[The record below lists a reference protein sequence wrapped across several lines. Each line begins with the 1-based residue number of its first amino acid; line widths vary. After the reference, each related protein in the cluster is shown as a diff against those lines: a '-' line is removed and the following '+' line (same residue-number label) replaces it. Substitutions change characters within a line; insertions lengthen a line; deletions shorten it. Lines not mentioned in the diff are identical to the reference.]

1 MVLMKER
8 VDVLIVGAGV
18 GGLVLALA
26 LGRKGF
32 RVCLLDHKKGPSFP
46 LRGEILQPNG
56 LKVLDQLEL
65 LQKMASQ
72 DIHRNQFFHFFNTDG
87 RKLLTVDYGM
97 LPHPY
102 QYSLIGLPESI
113 QKVLLDA
120 VGELDTVSL
129 CYGAGFEM
137 MTRGREGWT
146 IRATIGDQKFQ
157 LKAHMV
163 IGGDGISS
171 KVRESVG
178 ISHRLHKYKD
188 AYLTM
193 VVERPPGFFEEGR
206 YYLGKKKILALFPVS
221 QKKLYLFYLIQLNE
235 QKAIE
240 ERGIEKLKQEILSI
254 DGCVESSLKPITS
267 WSQLGIMPCMRI
279 RTNTWVQDGVALL
292 GDAAHAMNPHVAQGR
307 NQAMEDG
314 MVLSKIL
321 EDCFAKGDFS
331 RKALYAYEVS
341 RRHQVECLQGL
352 GDELTL
358 LWNSGLKPVIWL
370 RERIFHQIQKNPR
383 LQYRTLATVAGVDSQ
398 RFTLL
403 DRVKALGFFH

>member
-1 MVLMKER
+1 MKER

-32 RVCLLDHKKGPSFP
+32 RVCLLEHQQEPAKP

-56 LKVLDQLEL
+56 LKVLDQLGL
-65 LQKMASQ
+65 LKEMESQ

-87 RKLLTVDYGM
+87 KKLLTVDYGM

-102 QYSLIGLPESI
+102 RYSLIGLPESI

-120 VGELDTVSL
+120 VDGLDSVSL
-129 CYGAGFEM
+129 CYGAGFDT
-137 MTRGREGWT
+137 MTQSKEGWI
-146 IRATIGDQKFQ
+146 IRGTIGNQKFQ
-157 LKAHMV
+157 VKANVV

-171 KVRESVG
+171 KVRESAG
-178 ISHRLHKYKD
+178 ISHRLHRYKD
-188 AYLTM
+188 AYLTL
-193 VVERPPGFFEEGR
+193 VVERPPGFFDEGR

-221 QKKLYLFYLIQLNE
+221 PKKLYLFYLIQLNE
-235 QKAIE
+235 QAAMKE
-240 ERGIEKLKQEILSI
+240 KGIEKLKQDILSI
-254 DGCVESSLKPITS
+254 DGCVESSLKPITL

-279 RTNTWVQDGVALL
+279 RTDTWVRDGVALI

-331 RKALYAYEVS
+331 RQALYAYEVS

-358 LWNSGLKPVIWL
+358 LWNSGLGPMVWL
-370 RERIFHQIQKNPR
+370 RERIFHHIQKNPR
-383 LQYRTLATVAGVDSQ
+383 LQYRTLATVAGINSQ

-403 DRVKALGFFH
+403 DRVKALGFFN